1 MDMTARR
8 RRRLQSVKDKESSLE
23 LIYEVLG
30 NPNKRRI
37 IEFIGNRGR
46 VSFTQLRRSLK
57 MSVGNLYYNLDHLK
71 GLVYQCEDKKYA
83 LTEEGKKVYKVLIE
97 ESRRLNYIMRKKN
110 PIYMFYHKYLEPI
123 LLPEPLFTSFYN
135 NVWLAILASITPLA
149 LILYASFFTN
159 LYLDVLEYSELS
171 TSSVKIFSLEIDSTF
186 LSLLKSIGSWVII
199 IGFVEIVA
207 FIMGSRTG
215 IRPEFFLS
223 LLVALTPL
231 LVYPIIH
238 SALSAAVQG
247 GFVLAL
253 ISAISYRLLQ
263 VFSIGFLTS
272 TIAIYKE
279 MSKDRA
285 FIVVFLLF
293 YLSYT
298 LKFIS

>member
-1 MDMTARR
+1 MTTRR
-8 RRRLQSVKDKESSLE
+8 RRKPSTAKDEDNPLE
-23 LIYEVLG
+23 LIYEILG

-37 IEFIGNRGR
+37 IEFIGNYGR

-97 ESRRLNYIMRKKN
+97 ESRRLNYIMREKN
-110 PIYMFYHKYLEPI
+110 PVYSFYHKYLEPI
-123 LLPEPLFTSFYN
+123 LLPELIFTSFYN
-135 NVWLAILASITPLA
+135 NVWLAVLASIVP
-149 LILYASFFTN
+149 LILMIYSSFFTN
-159 LYLDVLEYSELS
+159 LYLDILEYSEL
-171 TSSVKIFSLEIDSTF
+171 TTTSVKILSLEINSTLF
-186 LSLLKSIGSWVII
+186 SMLKNVESWII
-199 IGFVEIVA
+199 IVGFIEIVTY
-207 FIMGSRTG
+207 IMGSRTSV
-215 IRPEFFLS
+215 RPEFFLS
-223 LLVALTPL
+223 LLIALTPL
-231 LVYPIIH
+231 LTYPLVNSILNVI
-238 SALSAAVQG
+238 AEEG
-247 GFVLAL
+247 IVLTL
-253 ISAISYRLLQ
+253 ISAILYRLFQ
-263 VFSIGFLTS
+263 VFSIGFLTA